1 MSDSSSRD
9 NDNAAIAATL
19 ANAQAAVADLADQ
32 YIGWVNE
39 DLVRLEA
46 AAKTAAGSTAP
57 DKLTAVYDVAH
68 DIKGQGSTFGYQL
81 VPEIGALLCRYIQ
94 DCTKKRS
101 EERRVGKECV
111 STCRSRWLPY
121 H

>member
-1 MSDSSSRD
+1 MGADMSDSSSRD

-46 AAKTAAGSTAP
+46 AAKAAEGSTAP
-57 DKLTAVYDVAH
+57 DKLTAIYDVAH
-68 DIKGQGSTFGYQL
+68 DIKGQGEQTPTSRAGRPYWPDCRLTWGSDRKSTRL
-81 VPEIGALLCRYIQ
+81 N
-94 DCTKKRS
+94 S
-101 EERRVGKECV
+101 
-111 STCRSRWLPY
+111 S

>member
-1 MSDSSSRD
+1 MGPDMSDSSSRD

-57 DKLTAVYDVAH
+57 DKLTAVSDVAH
-68 DIKGQGSTFGYQL
+68 DIKGQGSTFGYQ
-81 VPEIGALLCRYIQ
+81 PIGRASCR
-94 DCTKKRS
+94 D
-101 EERRVGKECV
+101 RVCKSV
-111 STCRSRWLPY
+111 
-121 H
+121 